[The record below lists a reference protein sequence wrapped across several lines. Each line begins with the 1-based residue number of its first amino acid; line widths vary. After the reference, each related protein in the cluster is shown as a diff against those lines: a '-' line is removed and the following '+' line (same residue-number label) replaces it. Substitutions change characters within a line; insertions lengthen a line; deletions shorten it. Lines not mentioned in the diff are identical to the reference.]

1 MCSDL
6 CEIVENVQRGRVFV
20 VEDGGIWFSG
30 MNANLGELV
39 EEVAAELQEA
49 GFTVH
54 PPEDDGATEF
64 GGLFLPV
71 EEAEEVD
78 DDVHNALVSD
88 PGGGRVAP
96 NG

>member
-1 MCSDL
+1 MCSDI

-30 MNANLGELV
+30 MNADLGSLV
-39 EEVAAELQEA
+39 EAVARELEEA
-49 GFTVH
+49 GYTVH

-71 EEAEEVD
+71 EEAEPVD
-78 DDVHNALVSD
+78 DEVHNRLVSS
-88 PGGGRVAP
+88 PGGSRA
-96 NG
+96 

>member
-1 MCSDL
+1 MCSDI
-6 CEIVENVQRGRVFV
+6 CEIVETVQRGRVFV

-30 MNANLGELV
+30 MNANLGSLV
-39 EEVAAELQEA
+39 ERVAESLREA
-49 GFTVH
+49 GYTVH

-78 DDVHNALVSD
+78 DETHNSLVST
-88 PGGGRVAP
+88 PGGSRA
-96 NG
+96 